1 MPRSTLAAPVCP
13 PPGGAAIAA
22 ITHRTLLWVVGGIGA
37 AALLAMA
44 LLWPS
49 AQAPPEPNP
58 AQTTRILNATLIS
71 VEEVPGAESPGLTPD
86 SVTVVIEARIDE
98 TGKTVRFETTDET
111 GDLYRPGQ
119 KVRLS
124 EIKQAGLGTTYF
136 IADFRR
142 STPLLVLTALFIA
155 VVVSFGRFQGVRAL
169 FGLVLTFG
177 VILLFMVP
185 ALLDGTDPLI
195 VAIVGSVVIMIATLY
210 LSHGFTAKTT
220 AAVVGTALALLVT
233 GLLAVIFVGLAN
245 ITGLASEEARMANFQ
260 AGGLSLRGLLLAGIV
275 IGGLGVL
282 DDVTMTQASAVFQL
296 RRANPAAGF
305 RDLVTGALA
314 VGRDH
319 VAASVNTL
327 FLAYAGA
334 SLPLLILFAGS
345 PESLGNVVAT
355 ETVAVEIVRTLVGS
369 IGLIA
374 AVPLTTSLAALLV
387 LDDPASLR
395 LGVGEGEPELQIQRG
410 TRSSRNTDGLDED
423 PEWEQRLRDA
433 YRLPPQE

>member
-1 MPRSTLAAPVCP
+1 M
-13 PPGGAAIAA
+13 G
-22 ITHRTLLWVVGGIGA
+22 
-37 AALLAMA
+37 
-44 LLWPS
+44 LLWP
-49 AQAPPEPNP
+49 AERAPVAPNP
-58 AQTTRILNATLIS
+58 AQTTTVFNATIIS
-71 VEEVPGAESPGLTPD
+71 VEEVPGVESPGLTPD
-86 SVTVVIEARIDE
+86 SATVLITARIEDSGE
-98 TGKTVRFETTDET
+98 TVEFETTDET
-111 GDLYRPGQ
+111 GDLYQAGQ

-124 EIKQAGLGTTYF
+124 EITQDGLPTTYF
-136 IADFRR
+136 ITDFRR
-142 STPLLVLTALFIA
+142 STPLIFLTALFIA
-155 VVVSFGRFQGVRAL
+155 VVVSFGRLQGLRAL
-169 FGLVLTFG
+169 FGLALTFL

-185 ALLDGTDPLI
+185 ALLEGTSPLA
-195 VAIVGSVVIMIATLY
+195 VAIVGSVVIMIVTLY

-220 AAVVGTALALLVT
+220 AAVVGTSMALLIT
-233 GLLAVIFVGLAN
+233 GVLAAMFIGLAN

-387 LDDPASLR
+387 LDDPSSMESVR
-395 LGVGEGEPELQIQRG
+395 SEVEPELQIEG
-410 TRSSRNTDGLDED
+410 PSRSSTDGTGKEED

-433 YRLPPQE
+433 YRLPPRE

>member
-1 MPRSTLAAPVCP
+1 M
-13 PPGGAAIAA
+13 G
-22 ITHRTLLWVVGGIGA
+22 
-37 AALLAMA
+37 
-44 LLWPS
+44 LLWP
-49 AQAPPEPNP
+49 AERTPIAPNP
-58 AQTTRILNATLIS
+58 AQTTKVFDATLVS
-71 VEEVPGAESPGLTPD
+71 VEEVPGVESPGLTPD
-86 SVTVVIEARIDE
+86 SVTVAITARIDE
-98 TGKTVRFETTDET
+98 TGETVEFETTDET
-111 GDLYRPGQ
+111 GDLYEPGQ

-124 EIKQAGLGTTYF
+124 EITQEGLPTTYF
-136 IADFRR
+136 ITDFRR
-142 STPLLVLTALFIA
+142 STPLIVLTALFIA
-155 VVVSFGRFQGVRAL
+155 VVASFGRLQGLRAL
-169 FGLVLTFG
+169 LGLALTFL

-185 ALLDGTDPLI
+185 ALLEGTSPLA
-195 VAIVGSVVIMIATLY
+195 VAIVGSVVIMIVTLY

-220 AAVVGTALALLVT
+220 AAVVGTALALLIT
-233 GLLAVIFVGLAN
+233 GVLAALFIGLAN

-345 PESLGNVVAT
+345 PESLGNVVGT

-387 LDDPASLR
+387 LDDPSSSAVPKTESHL
-395 LGVGEGEPELQIQRG
+395 ELQIDS
-410 TRSSRNTDGLDED
+410 TIRSSNIPPSEDED

-433 YRLPPQE
+433 YRLPPRE

>member
-1 MPRSTLAAPVCP
+1 
-13 PPGGAAIAA
+13 
-22 ITHRTLLWVVGGIGA
+22 
-37 AALLAMA
+37 MA
-44 LLWPS
+44 LLWPGERT
-49 AQAPPEPNP
+49 AVAPNP
-58 AQTTRILNATLIS
+58 AQTTRVLNATLLS
-71 VEEVPGAESPGLTPD
+71 VEEVAGAESPGLTPN
-86 SVTVVIEARIDE
+86 SITVTIVARIDE
-98 TGKTVRFETTDET
+98 TGKTVEFEMTDET

-124 EIKQAGLGTTYF
+124 EITQAGLGTTYF

-185 ALLDGTDPLI
+185 ALLDGTNPLT